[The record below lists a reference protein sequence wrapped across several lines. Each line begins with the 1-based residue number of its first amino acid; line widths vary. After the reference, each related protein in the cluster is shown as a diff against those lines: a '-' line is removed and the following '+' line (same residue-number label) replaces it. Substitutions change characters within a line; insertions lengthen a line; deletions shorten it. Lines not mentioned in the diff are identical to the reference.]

1 MSDWISDVCLS
12 DLRPCD
18 PGVPDPGGW
27 TSGESSSPRFQAVA
41 STVADYGKEPGKTPS
56 TGAYDHSQEV
66 VRIGHQIFE
75 RISGACADSSDSLV
89 SFLENRCSKRGVYRY
104 ELLDFIVI
112 FGASD
117 RIRPCDPCLRGALLY
132 PNRKSGV

>member
-1 MSDWISDVCLS
+1 MRISDWSSDVCSS
-12 DLRPCD
+12 DL
-18 PGVPDPGGW
+18 
-27 TSGESSSPRFQAVA
+27 ESRSPRFQGVA

-89 SFLENRCSKRGVYRY
+89 SFLENRCSKRGVYRS
-104 ELLDFIVI
+104 ELLDFIGN

-117 RIRPCDPCLRGALLY
+117 RIRTCDPRSEEHTSELQSLMRISYAVFSLKKKKY
-132 PNRKSGV
+132 